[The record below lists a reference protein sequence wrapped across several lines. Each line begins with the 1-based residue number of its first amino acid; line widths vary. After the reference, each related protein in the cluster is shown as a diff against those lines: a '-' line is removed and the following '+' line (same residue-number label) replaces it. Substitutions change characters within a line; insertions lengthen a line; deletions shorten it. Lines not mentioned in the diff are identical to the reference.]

1 MKLFTFRYI
10 HTDQSTGSE
19 VNLSVSYFKKL
30 KPLEI
35 DNLNSQAFFIYSCNV
50 AVTDNFSLILILTLF
65 YL

>member
-35 DNLNSQAFFIYSCNV
+35 GNLNSQAIFLN
-50 AVTDNFSLILILTLF
+50 TLVM
-65 YL
+65 